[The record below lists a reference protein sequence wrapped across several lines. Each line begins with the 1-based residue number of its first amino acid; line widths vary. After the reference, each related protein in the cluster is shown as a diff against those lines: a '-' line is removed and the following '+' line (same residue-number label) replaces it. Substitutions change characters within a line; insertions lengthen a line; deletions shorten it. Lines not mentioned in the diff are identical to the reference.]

1 MTKLL
6 SDDIISRMICTPE
19 KISQWLD
26 ENKRSQAWLAEQL
39 GCHVVT
45 LNRYLNGK
53 QRLGRTRQTL
63 LERIIGGQWEDLPDL
78 SKKVNLTLPSEVW
91 GLVEQLAKVQGM
103 TPEEM
108 VQKYATRLAEELA
121 HLLVQA
127 NECLEQ

>member
-1 MTKLL
+1 M
-6 SDDIISRMICTPE
+6 SCTPE

-63 LERIIGGQWEDLPDL
+63 LERIIGGQGDDLPDL
-78 SKKVNLTLPSEVW
+78 SKKVNLTLPAEVW

>member
-1 MTKLL
+1 M
-6 SDDIISRMICTPE
+6 SRMICTPK

-63 LERIIGGQWEDLPDL
+63 LERIIGGQSDDLPDL
-78 SKKVNLTLPSEVW
+78 SKKVNLTLPAEVW